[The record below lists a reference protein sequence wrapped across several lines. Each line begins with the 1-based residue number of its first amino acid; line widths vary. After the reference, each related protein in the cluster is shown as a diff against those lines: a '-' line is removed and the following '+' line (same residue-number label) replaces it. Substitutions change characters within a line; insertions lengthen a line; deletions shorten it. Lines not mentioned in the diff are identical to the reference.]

1 MKSPATTAPAALPVP
16 GPQAALDLAA
26 PSPTGAGTGACGA
39 GAAGPSGAACSV
51 GSGPG
56 SDPGSGSGAVPRP
69 RADAVRNRER
79 ILTAAREALVEFGS
93 TAPLDEI
100 ARRAGVGNATLY
112 RHFPDR
118 PTLVHH
124 VVLFVMDRVTLLAET
139 VLAETVLAETVAADG
154 PDAFDALCRFT
165 HGAADERIGALCPML
180 SGDFDRD
187 HPELLASR
195 TALEEAVEALVAAG
209 QSCGLLRTDIGVGDL
224 LIALSQLSRPL
235 PGTACF
241 DVDLF
246 AHRHL
251 QLFLDGLRAPAP
263 SRLPG
268 APTTLADLRR
278 KTM

>member
-1 MKSPATTAPAALPVP
+1 MPVAGRLRRDVDQQRGLPSPPP
-16 GPQAALDLAA
+16 A
-26 PSPTGAGTGACGA
+26 PSPPR
-39 GAAGPSGAACSV
+39 PSGSEAAA
-51 GSGPG
+51 PA
-56 SDPGSGSGAVPRP
+56 PAPAQAPARTKAPAKVPRP

-93 TAPLDEI
+93 AAPLDEI

-124 VVLFVMDRVTLLAET
+124 VVLFVMDRVTALAEDA
-139 VLAETVLAETVAADG
+139 LSQE
-154 PDAFDALCRFT
+154 PDAFAALCRFT

-180 SGDFDRD
+180 SGDFDRE
-187 HPELLASR
+187 HPELLAAR
-195 TALEEAVEALVAAG
+195 TALEEAVDTLLGAG

-224 LIALSQLSRPL
+224 MIALSQLSRPL

-241 DVDLF
+241 DTDLF
-246 AHRHL
+246 VHRHL
-251 QLFLDGLRAPAP
+251 QLFLDGLRAPAR
-263 SRLPG
+263 SELPG
-268 APTTLADLRR
+268 APTTLEDLRR

>member
-1 MKSPATTAPAALPVP
+1 MKSPTPTAPAALPVP
-16 GPQAALDLAA
+16 GPEAVLDLAA
-26 PSPTGAGTGACGA
+26 PSPAGSGACGA
-39 GAAGPSGAACSV
+39 DPVALAGPSGAPCSSTAA
-51 GSGPG
+51 GAPG
-56 SDPGSGSGAVPRP
+56 ALPRP

-79 ILTAAREALVEFGS
+79 ILTAAREVLVEFGS

-124 VVLFVMDRVTLLAET
+124 VVLFVMDRVTRLAEA
-139 VLAETVLAETVAADG
+139 VLAETVLTETAPADG

-195 TALEEAVEALVAAG
+195 SALEEAVESLVAAG
-209 QSCGLLRTDIGVGDL
+209 QSAGLLRTDIGVGDL

-251 QLFLDGLRAPAP
+251 QLFLDGLRAPAR
-263 SRLPG
+263 SALPG